1 MRKTRAAVDVSA
13 LPYHVFGSQAHSY
26 WATIG
31 FMLSEGM
38 TVAISIAA
46 YLYLRKNFS
55 TWPPKPI
62 ENPNLIIPTIAVIFL
77 VATNFIGY
85 KLDRAA
91 RAYDLRGT
99 KFWMYM
105 LAAAGLIAMVL
116 RYFEFQSLNVRWDSN
131 AYGSIAW
138 GVLGFHTALLVTDV
152 LETAGFA
159 GILYARRTQ
168 EKHFGHASENA
179 MYWAFTTLSQVPVY
193 LLVFWSPRF
202 L

>member
-1 MRKTRAAVDVSA
+1 MRRTRPALDVSK

-26 WATIG
+26 WGTIG
-31 FMLSEGM
+31 MMLSEGM
-38 TVAISIAA
+38 TIAISLAA
-46 YLYLRKNFS
+46 YLYLRKNFD

-62 ENPNLIIPTIAVIFL
+62 ENPNIIIPTIAVLFL
-77 VATNFIGY
+77 VSTNYIGY
-85 KLDRAA
+85 RLDRAA
-91 RAYDLRGT
+91 RARDLRGT
-99 KFWMYM
+99 KVWMYL
-105 LAAAGLIAMVL
+105 LAAAGFVALVL

-138 GVLGFHTALLVTDV
+138 GLLGFHTSLLLTDV
-152 LETAGFA
+152 VETMGFA
-159 GILYARRTQ
+159 GILFARRTQ

-193 LLVFWSPRF
+193 LLVFLSPHY